1 MPARIG
7 DFRRKIAL
15 GLYELSGHA
24 KEEMENDGF
33 TIVDCKS
40 AVYSGKVVATQ
51 RHGPGRT
58 KQVIEGQAL
67 DGRSLHLI
75 CRLTESGKLRIITI
89 FEVP

>member
-1 MPARIG
+1 MAAIIG
-7 DFRRKIAL
+7 NFRRKIAL
-15 GLYELSGHA
+15 GLYELTSHA
-24 KEEMENDGF
+24 KEELENDGF
-33 TIVDCKS
+33 TIGDCKS

-67 DGRSLHLI
+67 DGRNMHLI